1 MSELFSAGADSRPLA
16 ARMAPRSL
24 DEFAGQAA
32 LLGPGKLLRRLV
44 ESKRFTSAIFFGPP
58 GCGKTAL
65 ARYIAEHS
73 NAEVVELNAVTAGVA
88 DIRKAVEQAKYSAT
102 LGRKTL
108 LLVDEIHHFNKTQ
121 QDALLPSVER
131 GDVLLIGMTTENPGF
146 YVNAALRSRV
156 TAFEFMPVPEAE
168 LGKILDNAV
177 NDNDR
182 GVSSLKVI
190 MTPEARAHLVRQA
203 SGDARRLLN
212 ALEIAALT
220 TSPDMNGERRV
231 NLAVAEES
239 IQKRQIRYDK
249 KSDDHYDHISAFI
262 KSIRGTD
269 PDAALYWMAKML
281 EAGEE
286 PRFIARRILIAA
298 SEDVGNADFRA
309 LLVAEAAFRAVEVLG
324 MPEARITLA
333 QAVTFVASAPKSNA
347 AYLAIDKASAEVRE
361 GPAREVPL
369 PLRDANMDAKER
381 GHGMGYKYPHDFPGH
396 WTAQVYMPNPV
407 RFYEPT
413 EQGDEKRIAE
423 RLNSLRSK
431 L

>member
-1 MSELFSAGADSRPLA
+1 MSELFAAGAGSLPLA

-24 DEFAGQAA
+24 DEFAGQNA

-65 ARYIAEHS
+65 ARYIAGQS

-156 TAFEFMPVPEAE
+156 TAFEFLPVPETE
-168 LGKILDNAV
+168 LSKILDNAL

-182 GVSSLKVI
+182 GISSLKVI
-190 MTPEARAHLVRQA
+190 MTPEARAHLVRQ
-203 SGDARRLLN
+203 SHGDARRLLN

-220 TSPDMNGERRV
+220 TGTDTNGDRRV
-231 NLAVAEES
+231 TLAVAEES

-361 GPAREVPL
+361 GPSREVPL

-381 GHGMGYKYPHDFPGH
+381 GHGQGYKYPHDFPGH
-396 WTAQVYMPNPV
+396 WTAQEYMPSPV

-413 EQGDEKRIAE
+413 DQGDEKRIAE
-423 RLNSLRSK
+423 RLKALRSQP
-431 L
+431 